1 MRTEDAH
8 NIGEEAWS
16 DVLSAVDRT
25 YAELVDYQEQ
35 LEARNTELMQLR
47 AFLSS
52 IMTSIS
58 DYLVVTGKDLRI
70 SDASA
75 SFCQAV
81 GCAKDDLVGSA
92 ASILEEVQA
101 ALFADAKA
109 RLDGAIPARPEML
122 WLSRRNEIAG

>member
-47 AFLSS
+47 AFLSAT
-52 IMTSIS
+52 I
-58 DYLVVTGKDLRI
+58 
-70 SDASA
+70 
-75 SFCQAV
+75 
-81 GCAKDDLVGSA
+81 
-92 ASILEEVQA
+92 
-101 ALFADAKA
+101 
-109 RLDGAIPARPEML
+109 
-122 WLSRRNEIAG
+122 WW